1 VVKEKVEKA
10 PDYSLVA
17 LGGEG
22 REMIAFYLSE
32 ALDVPIEVFEK
43 MLREGDL
50 VSIDMCMWV
59 ASSIKEPGVF
69 EDDAVAARVRA
80 QVRALT
86 GWAG

>member
-1 VVKEKVEKA
+1 VTKEE
-10 PDYSLVA
+10 VA
-17 LGGEG
+17 SEYMLALNGDG

-43 MLREGDL
+43 MLGEGDL
-50 VSIDMCMWV
+50 VSIDMCMWAA
-59 ASSIKEPGVF
+59 ASIRNPEMFDG
-69 EDDAVAARVRA
+69 DDVVAARVRA

>member
-1 VVKEKVEKA
+1 MVEEG
-10 PDYSLVA
+10 PETYTLA

-43 MLREGDL
+43 MLADGDL

-59 ASSIKEPGVF
+59 AASIRNPEMFDG
-69 EDDAVAARVRA
+69 DDVVAARVRA
-80 QVRALT
+80 QVRELT
-86 GWAG
+86 GWVG